1 MERQEA
7 YQQLNAIIGQDLRA
21 IADQHNVTVYTPT
34 GKLNKGWAGHAIE
47 RHLGLAQNS
56 SRAPNFGSWEL
67 KVIPLK
73 RNKVGIYWPKETM
86 AITMFDPIEVA
97 QKEFADS
104 HLYNKLKKALI
115 VARTVEDRT
124 QTHSYLHGITEFDLS
139 DPIIYALIKTDYD
152 TLRAILLT
160 DGFTALSGRYG
171 RVIQA
176 RTKGAGHGSIS
187 RAFYAR
193 KYFLAYLLGISP
205 TMFKDESA
213 L

>member
-7 YQQLNAIIGQDLRA
+7 YQRLNAIIGHDLRA
-21 IADQHNVTVYTPT
+21 IADQHGVTVYTPQ

-73 RNKVGIYWPKETM
+73 RTKAGGYWPKETM
-86 AITMFDPIEVA
+86 AITMFDPVEVA
-97 QKEFADS
+97 QKAFAES

-115 VARTVEDRT
+115 VARTVEDDT
-124 QTHSYLHGITEFDLS
+124 QTHSYLHAITAFDLS
-139 DPIIYALIKTDYD
+139 DPQVYEAIKTDYD
-152 TLRAILLT
+152 TLCGILLA
-160 DGFTALSGRYG
+160 DGFDALSGKDG

-176 RTKGAGHGSIS
+176 RTKGAGHGSTS

-193 KYFLAYLLGISP
+193 KHFLAYLLGLSAS
-205 TMFKDESA
+205 MVKDTP
-213 L
+213 